1 MTDYKLVE
9 IKMRYEL
16 RLFSDI
22 YFQEM
27 YVYLHSN
34 LQKIS
39 GSYGEVLLE
48 TRQNPISLGK
58 GLLPQSQQQKYYING
73 LIF

>member
-1 MTDYKLVE
+1 
-9 IKMRYEL
+9 MRSGAY
-16 RLFSDI
+16 LFSDF

-34 LQKIS
+34 LLKLC
-39 GSYGEVLLE
+39 GSYGEKLLE

-58 GLLPQSQQQKYYING
+58 VLLIQSQQQKLNG